1 MSKITSIIM
10 IVVSIALLF
19 WGMVKGISIGEFEIL
34 SVAQLEQKNEEL
46 EQKIEEASKLRG
58 NDYSNNK
65 EILEESFKQY
75 LTQKRKYEELSKTTD
90 EADESI
96 YETKQYD
103 ISYLWT
109 VLGKYAQK
117 RDVMLG
123 IDVQKNTNAKNL
135 YNLNFTITG
144 EYTKVSQFITDI
156 ENDSEFYF
164 RIYNFKMDAKLIRV
178 EILENVLLDKEPK
191 TKEKII
197 TTSTFTVR
205 NININPST
213 IK

>member
-1 MSKITSIIM
+1 MRKITSIIM
-10 IVVSIALLF
+10 IGVFITLLVL
-19 WGMVKGISIGEFEIL
+19 GMVKGIAIGKFEIL
-34 SVAQLEQKNEEL
+34 SVAQLKQKNEEL
-46 EQKIEEASKLRG
+46 EQKIETASELRG
-58 NDYSNNK
+58 NDYSNNI
-65 EILEESFKQY
+65 EILEKSFNQY
-75 LTQKRKYEELSKTTD
+75 LIQKRKYEELSKTTD

-123 IDVQKNTNAKNL
+123 IDVQKNANAKNL

-164 RIYNFKMDAKLIRV
+164 RIYDFKMNAKLIKV
-178 EILENVLLDKEPK
+178 EILENVLLNKGTK
-191 TKEKII
+191 TKDKII